1 MSGPLNLV
9 ASSSEDGTAKAKKSL
24 HICRGHCR
32 GHAQRDHVMVMGG
45 SSSEARLAG
54 CRYEDI
60 KAEAKKPYLL
70 GGEQEPKCTACKL
83 DNNWVGF
90 SRYES
95 NGPICPWVRSQ
106 AFDALPCLTSGKGSL
121 TLSLLL

>member
-1 MSGPLNLV
+1 M
-9 ASSSEDGTAKAKKSL
+9 
-24 HICRGHCR
+24 
-32 GHAQRDHVMVMGG
+32 
-45 SSSEARLAG
+45 G

-106 AFDALPCLTSGKGSL
+106 AFEALPCLTSGKGSL
-121 TLSLLL
+121 TLSLLLYIEFCGLDRVWKPDVQSYIVYQGSPDLRGSYMVSP